1 MKNKKKLIL
10 FLIIALTVFILGI
23 FLFFALTHE
32 DKNTSLNFLD
42 KQWIDS
48 NKNKRFDF
56 SIVPNIPIYSYDGEG
71 IFLDFVSDLESVT
84 GLEFN
89 KISEVY
95 GKESNSSYGFKIID
109 EAEDDDILIYEDN
122 YVLLTNSDKRFESI
136 SEISNMTVGILGSEA
151 TTIDFYLKGA
161 SVSYKTFDT
170 VDELFVA
177 ILGDAEVGPSVD
189 AIIIPKTIYLDKI
202 LKNDKLTVSYN
213 ITEMSKKYVLSL
225 GDNSKLNDI
234 LTKYFNKWKEDN
246 YSDKY
251 NEHLSSIYFKLS
263 NIGDKQKADFRAKN
277 YVYGYVL
284 NAPFDM
290 SDAGINHSIVNNF
303 ASFAGIDVN
312 FQKYSSYSDLVSA
325 FNENNVD
332 FMFNN
337 LTDFEYK
344 MDILKTVSNYDER
357 VVVLGRKNNNI
368 VINSVNSLFKYNVGV
383 VDDSAIKYYFE
394 SQNFEVNDYKNIEA
408 LANQS
413 KDNDLIVVDYYSYK
427 YYLDKLFD
435 DYDVK
440 YDFYLGNDYNFIV
453 RNIND
458 NALFFNLFDFYLSFL
473 NDKSILNQYY
483 NGIYETPVR
492 KANTNIL
499 LVVAVIAIIVLIGL
513 IVLLVVSNIQSSKA
527 LSKTDKLKYI
537 DLLTSLKNRNYLN
550 DNIEKWDSSEV
561 YPQAI
566 IVADLNNI
574 KYINDNY
581 GHSEGDNLIKEAA
594 NILIKNQINNSEIM
608 RTNGNEFLIYLVGYD
623 EKQISN
629 YVKKLNKEF
638 KELAHGFGIAIGY
651 SIITD
656 AIKTVDDAI
665 NEATLEMRSI
675 KEEANN

>member
-10 FLIIALTVFILGI
+10 ILIIILTVFIFGV

-56 SIVPNIPIYSYDGEG
+56 AIVPNIPIFSYDGEG
-71 IFLDFVSDLESVT
+71 VFLDFVSDLESVT

-95 GKESNSSYGFKIID
+95 GKESNSDYGFKILD
-109 EAEDDDILIYEDN
+109 EVSDDDILIYEDN
-122 YVLLTNSDKRFESI
+122 YVLLTSSNKRFEGI
-136 SEISNMTVGILGSEA
+136 SEITNMTVGILGSEA
-151 TTIDFYLKGA
+151 TSIDFYLKG
-161 SVSYKTFDT
+161 SNVSYKTFDT

-177 ILGDAEVGPSVD
+177 ISGDSEVEPSVG
-189 AIIIPKTIYLDKI
+189 AIIIPKTIYLNKI
-202 LKNDKLTVSYN
+202 LKNNKLNISYN
-213 ITEMSKKYVLSL
+213 ITELSKKYVLSL

-234 LTKYFNKWKEDN
+234 LTKYFIKWKEDN
-246 YSDKY
+246 YLDKY
-251 NEHLSSIYFKLS
+251 NEHLSSLYFKLT
-263 NIGDKQKADFRAKN
+263 NVGDKQKTDFRAKN
-277 YVYGYVL
+277 YIYGYV
-284 NAPFDM
+284 NNVPFDM
-290 SDAGINHSIVNNF
+290 SDAGINYSIVNNF
-303 ASFAGIDVN
+303 SSFAGIDVR

-337 LTDFEYK
+337 LSNFEYK
-344 MDILKTVSNYDER
+344 MDILNTISNFDEK
-357 VVVLGRKNNNI
+357 VVVLGKKSNNV
-368 VINSVNSLFKYNVGV
+368 VINSVNSLYKRNLNVI
-383 VDDSAIKYYFE
+383 DDSAIKYYFE
-394 SQNFEVNDYKNIEA
+394 SQNLDVNGFKN
-408 LANQS
+408 LDSLVNSS
-413 KDNDLIVVDYYSYK
+413 KNDDLIIIDYYSYK
-427 YYLDKLFD
+427 YYFDKLFE

-440 YDFYLGNDYNFIV
+440 FDFYLGNDYNFIV

-458 NALFFNLFDFYLSFL
+458 NALFYNLFNFYLSFL
-473 NDKSILNQYY
+473 NDKGIINQYY
-483 NGIYETPVR
+483 NSIYDTPVA
-492 KANTNIL
+492 KANTNVL
-499 LVVAVIAIIVLIGL
+499 LIIAFVAIIVLIGL
-513 IVLLVVSNIQSSKA
+513 IVLLVVSNIQNSKA

-623 EKQISN
+623 EKQVAN

>member
-10 FLIIALTVFILGI
+10 LLIIVLVVFIAGVFLI
-23 FLFFALTHE
+23 FALTHE

-56 SIVPNIPIYSYDGEG
+56 AIVPNIPIYSYDGEG

-95 GKESNSSYGFKIID
+95 GKDSNSSYGFKIVD
-109 EAEDDDILIYEDN
+109 EVSDDDILIYEDN
-122 YVLLTNSDKRFESI
+122 YVLLSNSNRRFEGI
-136 SEISNMTVGILGSEA
+136 SDISNMTIAVLGSEA
-151 TTIDFYLKGA
+151 TSIDFYLKGA
-161 SVSYKTFDT
+161 NVSYKTFDT

-177 ILGDAEVGPSVD
+177 AVGDGEVGPSVD

-202 LKNDKLTVSYN
+202 LKNSSLNISYN
-213 ITEMSKKYVLSL
+213 ITELSKKYVLAL

-234 LTKYFNKWKEDN
+234 LTKYFTKWKEDN
-246 YSDKY
+246 FSKKY
-251 NEHLSSIYFKLS
+251 NEHLSSLYFKVA
-263 NIGDKQKADFRAKN
+263 NIGDKQKTDFRAKN
-277 YVYGYVL
+277 YVYGYVN

-290 SDAGINHSIVNNF
+290 TDAGINRSIVNNF

-312 FQKYSSYSDLVSA
+312 YQKYSSYSDLVSA

-337 LTDFEYK
+337 MTNFEYK
-344 MDILKTVSNYDER
+344 MDVLNTISNYDER
-357 VVVLGRKNNNI
+357 VVVLGKKSNNV
-368 VINSVNSLFKYNVGV
+368 VINSVNSLYKRNINVV
-383 VDDSAIKYYFE
+383 EDSAIKYYFE
-394 SQNFEVNDYKNIEA
+394 SQKFDVNGYKNIDN
-408 LANQS
+408 LANNS
-413 KDNDLIVVDYYSYK
+413 KKDDLVVVDYYSYK
-427 YYLDKLFD
+427 YYLDKLFS

-440 YDFYLGNDYNFIV
+440 FDFYLGNEYNFIV
-453 RNIND
+453 RDIND
-458 NALFFNLFDFYLSFL
+458 NTLFYSLFNFYLSFL
-473 NDKSILNQYY
+473 NDKSIVNQYY
-483 NGIYETPVR
+483 NGIYDTPIT
-492 KANTNIL
+492 KANTNVL
-499 LVVAVIAIIVLIGL
+499 LIIAFVAIIVLIGL
-513 IVLLVVSNIQSSKA
+513 IILLVVSNIQSNKA

-566 IVADLNNI
+566 IIADLNNI

-623 EKQISN
+623 EKQIIN
-629 YVKKLNKEF
+629 YVKRLNKEF

-651 SIITD
+651 SIISD
-656 AIKTVDDAI
+656 AIKTIDDAI

-675 KEEANN
+675 KEETNN